1 MKTAFG
7 RAFST
12 YIVILL
18 STLLLVGV
26 FFQMMTKSYL
36 KNKAMEDLKEDCSTV
51 AQLAGIYY
59 ANDALTSREFLI
71 NLSVAS
77 QVSDADAVICD
88 TSGRLVLCSDSPL
101 GCEHQGL
108 IIANQEYLSRVLT
121 QEYVVSGG
129 ILEGLYED
137 ARYVVSTA
145 IRNTAGDAVGIVI
158 ASSPTVST
166 LSVLN
171 KLSDS
176 YLFISVLVILA
187 AVVVMSFY
195 TRKSSNPLRD
205 MAKTA
210 NDFGHGNLKAR
221 ASVPEGAPRE
231 FQELALSFNNMAQ
244 SLEKS
249 EYQRKEFVANVSHEL
264 KTPMTTIGGYVDG
277 ILDGTIPPEQQQHY
291 LQIVSDETKRLS
303 RLVRSML
310 DISQLQDQGRIP
322 EEKKSRFDVEECA
335 GQVLITF
342 EQKITAKKLN
352 VQVSMPEHPVFTH
365 ACEDYITQAIYNLV
379 DNAVK
384 FCPEGGCLG
393 LQIREGS
400 NKIYVTVFNDGPT
413 IPPQEL
419 PLLFDRFHKLDKSRS
434 QNRDGWGLG
443 LYIVRTLICSHGE
456 DISVSSADGKTEFTF
471 TLPLVN

>member
-1 MKTAFG
+1 MKTAFS
-7 RAFST
+7 RTFSS

-18 STLLLVGV
+18 SALLLVGV

-36 KNKAMEDLKEDCSTV
+36 KSKTLEDMKEDCSTV
-51 AQLAGIYY
+51 AQLAGIYC
-59 ANDALTSREFLI
+59 ANDGLTDREFLI

-77 QVSDADAVICD
+77 QISNSDVVICD
-88 TSGRLVLCSDSPL
+88 TAGKLLLCSDAPL
-101 GCEHQGL
+101 GCEHQGMTVV
-108 IIANQEYLSRVLT
+108 NDRYLHRVLT
-121 QEYVVSGG
+121 QGYAVSGG
-129 ILEGLYED
+129 ILEGLYTD
-137 ARYVVSTA
+137 PRYTVSTT
-145 IRNTAGDAVGIVI
+145 IRDPEGTAVGFVI
-158 ASSPTVST
+158 LSTPTVST

-176 YLFISVLVILA
+176 YLIICVLVILA
-187 AVVVMSFY
+187 ATVVMSFY
-195 TRKSSNPLRD
+195 TRKSSSPLRD

-210 NDFGHGNLKAR
+210 NAFGHGNLKAR
-221 ASVPEGAPRE
+221 ACVPAGAPRE
-231 FQELALSFNNMAQ
+231 LQELALSFNNMAQ
-244 SLEKS
+244 SLEKG

-310 DISQLQDQGRIP
+310 DISQLQDQGSIP
-322 EEKKSRFDVEECA
+322 EEKKSRFDVGECA

-342 EQKITAKKLN
+342 EQKITAKNLN
-352 VQVSMPEHPVFTH
+352 VEVSMPEHPVFTY
-365 ACEDYITQAIYNLV
+365 ACEDYITQVLYNLL

-384 FCPEGGCLG
+384 FCPEEGGLG
-393 LQIREGS
+393 LQIRQGDR
-400 NKIYVTVFNDGPT
+400 KVYVSVSNDGPT
-413 IPPQEL
+413 IPPEEL

-443 LYIVRTLICSHGE
+443 LYIVKTLICSHGE
-456 DISVSSADGKTEFTF
+456 DISVSSAEGKTAFTF